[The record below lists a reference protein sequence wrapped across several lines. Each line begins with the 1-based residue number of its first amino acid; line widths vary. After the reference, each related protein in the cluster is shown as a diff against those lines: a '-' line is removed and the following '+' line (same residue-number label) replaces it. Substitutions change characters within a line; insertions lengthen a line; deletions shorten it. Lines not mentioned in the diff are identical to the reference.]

1 MLSQPMLLVLASAH
15 ALVAP
20 KPHCRTVSPTVYH
33 KDVPLRTTSGRA
45 RVALAAS
52 TDEPQNP
59 VAQDAPIY
67 ALAAA
72 LQAVPLVLQTKES
85 HYVFFLGLAT
95 ATVYLSSRAP
105 SLAPPEA
112 EPLTMK
118 QAALAPVLA
127 SVSLFSLYAL
137 IKYLSIDPSL
147 GYRLLTSAFAG
158 GASSLVLYEAA
169 DAVSSEDA
177 PIIGGVIAFILVAL
191 YLGADALQ
199 LGLEAKTGIANFLG
213 WSLALLAP
221 RTVPLRSFGV
231 GAALLGG
238 LFLYDIFFVFGSDV
252 MMTVATKIDAPVVL
266 KAPNPHCLGVWS
278 RRRRSPVFPAQA
290 RRRHTVRLIGPR
302 RRRPPVAARV
312 FFRQIRRREGR
323 TRVAPHR
330 DERLRRG
337 PPDGVRGERILEGGP
352 AGAPVPRAGDRR
364 RGALHGARDGRARGR
379 RRAPRLQGARS
390 GVFETV
396 AVTARRR
403 ETKIKLFQSAILFA
417 NRPGRDIRASRL
429 SLAC

>member
-1 MLSQPMLLVLASAH
+1 MLSRPALLVFASAAH

-20 KPHCRTVSPTVYH
+20 QPVCRPVAPTVYH
-33 KDVPLRTTSGRA
+33 KDVPVRTTTSGRA
-45 RVALAAS
+45 RVALAAAP
-52 TDEPQNP
+52 DEPQNP

-127 SVSLFSLYAL
+127 SISLFSLYAL

-158 GASSLVLYEAA
+158 GASSLVLYEAC
-169 DAVSSEDA
+169 DTVSDEDDRA
-177 PIIGGVIAFILVAL
+177 SVIGGVLAFILVAL
-191 YLGADALQ
+191 YLGADSLQ
-199 LGLEAKTGIANFLG
+199 LSLEAKTGIANFLG

-266 KAPNPHCLGVWS
+266 KAPNPHGSGVQSW
-278 RRRRSPVFPAQA
+278 RNHRFRPAQA
-290 RRRHTVRLIGPR
+290 RFDSTVRVIRPR
-302 RRRPPVAARV
+302 RRRAAVAARV

-330 DERLRRG
+330 DLGLRRR
-337 PPDGVRGERILEGGP
+337 PASRVRGE
-352 AGAPVPRAGDRR
+352 
-364 RGALHGARDGRARGR
+364 
-379 RRAPRLQGARS
+379 
-390 GVFETV
+390 
-396 AVTARRR
+396 
-403 ETKIKLFQSAILFA
+403 
-417 NRPGRDIRASRL
+417 
-429 SLAC
+429 

>member
-1 MLSQPMLLVLASAH
+1 MHLTAVLLAATSH

-20 KPHCRTVSPTVYH
+20 RPHVCVAPRCRP
-33 KDVPLRTTSGRA
+33 
-45 RVALAAS
+45 ALAAAPA
-52 TDEPQNP
+52 DEPQNP

-127 SVSLFSLYAL
+127 SISLFSLYAL

-191 YLGADALQ
+191 YLGSDALQ
-199 LGLEAKTGIANFLG
+199 LSLEARTGIANFLG

-238 LFLYDIFFVFGSDV
+238 LFLYDVFFVFGSDV

-266 KAPNPHCLGVWS
+266 KAPNPHCLGVRS

-302 RRRPPVAARV
+302 RRRTPVAARV
-312 FFRQIRRREGR
+312 VSRALRRREGR
-323 TRVAPHR
+323 TRLAPHR
-330 DERLRRG
+330 DVGLRRG

-379 RRAPRLQGARS
+379 RRAPRVQGAR
-390 GVFETV
+390 
-396 AVTARRR
+396 A
-403 ETKIKLFQSAILFA
+403 
-417 NRPGRDIRASRL
+417 
-429 SLAC
+429 

>member
-1 MLSQPMLLVLASAH
+1 MLLASAH

-20 KPHCRTVSPTVYH
+20 QTHCRSVSFTADH
-33 KDVPLRTTSGRA
+33 HEALLRTPPPSGRA
-45 RVALAAS
+45 RLALAAAP
-52 TDEPQNP
+52 TETENP
-59 VAQDAPIY
+59 VAKDAPVY

-127 SVSLFSLYAL
+127 SISLFSLYAL

-169 DAVSSEDA
+169 DALSAEDSTV
-177 PIIGGVIAFILVAL
+177 IGGVIAFILVAL
-191 YLGADALQ
+191 YLGSDALQ
-199 LGLEAKTGIANFLG
+199 LSLEAKTGIANFLG

-266 KAPNPHCLGVWS
+266 KAPNP
-278 RRRRSPVFPAQA
+278 
-290 RRRHTVRLIGPR
+290 
-302 RRRPPVAARV
+302 
-312 FFRQIRRREGR
+312 
-323 TRVAPHR
+323 
-330 DERLRRG
+330 
-337 PPDGVRGERILEGGP
+337 PDSVQP
-352 AGAPVPRAGDRR
+352 
-364 RGALHGARDGRARGR
+364 
-379 RRAPRLQGARS
+379 
-390 GVFETV
+390 F
-396 AVTARRR
+396 
-403 ETKIKLFQSAILFA
+403 
-417 NRPGRDIRASRL
+417 
-429 SLAC
+429 

>member
-1 MLSQPMLLVLASAH
+1 MLSGPPLLLVLASSAH

-20 KPHCRTVSPTVYH
+20 KPVCRPVSPTDYH
-33 KDVPLRTTSGRA
+33 KGVPLRTTSGRA
-45 RVALAAS
+45 RVALAAA

-199 LGLEAKTGIANFLG
+199 LSLEAKTGIANFLG

-252 MMTVATKIDAPVVL
+252 RRLRLGCHAIDATRH
-266 KAPNPHCLGVWS
+266 A
-278 RRRRSPVFPAQA
+278 RRS
-290 RRRHTVRLIGPR
+290 
-302 RRRPPVAARV
+302 
-312 FFRQIRRREGR
+312 
-323 TRVAPHR
+323 
-330 DERLRRG
+330 
-337 PPDGVRGERILEGGP
+337 
-352 AGAPVPRAGDRR
+352 
-364 RGALHGARDGRARGR
+364 
-379 RRAPRLQGARS
+379 
-390 GVFETV
+390 
-396 AVTARRR
+396 
-403 ETKIKLFQSAILFA
+403 
-417 NRPGRDIRASRL
+417 
-429 SLAC
+429 

>member
-1 MLSQPMLLVLASAH
+1 MQLTTLLLAATTH

-20 KPHCRTVSPTVYH
+20 RPHLCVAPRCRP
-33 KDVPLRTTSGRA
+33 
-45 RVALAAS
+45 ALAAAP

-199 LGLEAKTGIANFLG
+199 LSLEAKTGIANFLG

-266 KAPNPHCLGVWS
+266 KAPNPPDAATPYALLG
-278 RRRRSPVFPAQA
+278 
-290 RRRHTVRLIGPR
+290 LGD
-302 RRRPPVAARV
+302 VALPSLLV
-312 FFRQIRRREGR
+312 SFLGR
-323 TRVAPHR
+323 YGDA
-330 DERLRRG
+330 
-337 PPDGVRGERILEGGP
+337 RGERAWRLTATSAYAVGLLMAFAANEYW
-352 AGAPVPRAGDRR
+352 RAGQPALLYLVPATVGAGLCTALATGG
-364 RGALHGARDGRARGR
+364 RGAVDELLAYKEP
-379 RRAPRLQGARS
+379 APDYTRS
-390 GVFETV
+390 
-396 AVTARRR
+396 R
-403 ETKIKLFQSAILFA
+403 
-417 NRPGRDIRASRL
+417 
-429 SLAC
+429 